1 MTDPLVLAA
10 WQLVLGE
17 LPSEALPRLATDAL
31 TRGVD
36 SPALRELAGQSAEDV
51 RASQDLFRTV
61 IVELGLPTLNQ
72 AEAARALAR
81 GVAEDIIAGKL
92 SPAAGAQ
99 SIWRSA
105 YRRVEEEGDLR
116 IFVGLASELE
126 DHPEDQTAIEAEI
139 VAAARELLAREAPR
153 RWVQLMAR
161 KGSGPLT
168 RWSSDLPTS
177 VDARSLP
184 INPDLLIDIE
194 QWAFD
199 FDETYSEVPEE
210 SGFASESEAEAF
222 VARGRNLA
230 ERLQS
235 DLGPGWHIEYRPE
248 PIRPPGVRIKKS

>member
-17 LPSEALPRLATDAL
+17 LPSEALPRLATDARM
-31 TRGVD
+31 RGVD
-36 SPALRELAGQSAEDV
+36 SPALRELAGQSADDV

-81 GVAEDIIAGKL
+81 AVAEDIIAGEL

-99 SIWRSA
+99 WIWRSA
-105 YRRVEEEGDLR
+105 YHRVEEEGDLR

-126 DHPEDQTAIEAEI
+126 DHPEDHTAIEAQI
-139 VAAARELLAREAPR
+139 VAAARELLARETPR
-153 RWVQLMAR
+153 RWIKLMAR
-161 KGSGPLT
+161 QGSDPLT

-184 INPDLLIDIE
+184 ITPDLLIDIE
-194 QWAFD
+194 RWAFD
-199 FDETYSEVPEE
+199 FDETYSETAEE

-235 DLGPGWHIEYRPE
+235 DLGPGWHIEYMPE

>member
-31 TRGVD
+31 MRGVD
-36 SPALRELAGQSAEDV
+36 SPALREHAGQSAEDV

-81 GVAEDIIAGKL
+81 AVAEDIIAGEL

-99 SIWRSA
+99 WIWRSA
-105 YRRVEEEGDLR
+105 YHRVEEEGDLR
-116 IFVGLASELE
+116 IFVGLVSELE
-126 DHPEDQTAIEAEI
+126 DHPEDQTAIEAQI
-139 VAAARELLAREAPR
+139 VVAARELLARETPR
-153 RWVQLMAR
+153 RWIKLMAR
-161 KGSGPLT
+161 RGSGPLT
-168 RWSSDLPTS
+168 RWSSDFPTS

-194 QWAFD
+194 RWVFD
-199 FDETYSEVPEE
+199 FGGTYSDTPEK
-210 SGFASESEAEAF
+210 SGFASQSAAEAF

-235 DLGPGWHIEYRPE
+235 DLGPGWHIEYMPE